1 MLPVINKLGIGFGSL
16 LAGSA
21 IIESIFSWNGLGNLA
36 LESVKLKDYP
46 VVQGYVLFMAVLM
59 VLINL
64 TVDIICG
71 IIDPRLKN
79 V

>member
-1 MLPVINKLGIGFGSL
+1 MT
-16 LAGSA
+16 
-21 IIESIFSWNGLGNLA
+21 WNGLGNLA

-46 VVQGYVLFMAVLM
+46 VVQGYVLFMAFLM

-79 V
+79 E